1 MSTVIRNA
9 MYTATKAVIRANRA
23 LKTRALAKA
32 IQIEAHEAAQNRT
45 MWTQLKQSINSSS
58 SSSSSSS

>member
-1 MSTVIRNA
+1 

-23 LKTRALAKA
+23 LKAKTTLKTRALAKA

-45 MWTQLKQSINSSS
+45 MWAQLKQ
-58 SSSSSSS
+58 